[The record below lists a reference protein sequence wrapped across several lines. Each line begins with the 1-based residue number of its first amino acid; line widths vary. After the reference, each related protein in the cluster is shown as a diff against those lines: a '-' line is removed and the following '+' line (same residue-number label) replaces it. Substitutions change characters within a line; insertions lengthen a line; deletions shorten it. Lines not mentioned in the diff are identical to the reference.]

1 MITINLS
8 DNLSDLTN
16 FRKNFVDKL
25 KKLNIETVR
34 DLLWHFPFRYE
45 DFSNF
50 LKIVDLKA
58 GQQAT
63 IQGVISS
70 VKVYRTWKRKMFI
83 VESLVSDDTGSIK
96 AVWFNQRFLISS
108 LKKGKIVNLAGKI
121 TEEPKKGVYLSHPV
135 YEILNQKTIGGKTSH
150 TGRLVPIYPETKGLT
165 SRAFRFLIKPVL
177 EKLER
182 LPEFLPFEILKKYNF
197 PEINAAL
204 NRIHFPQN
212 LEEAASAKKRF
223 AFEDLF
229 LLQLA
234 NLKQRL
240 KMAEEKSFAFD
251 SKLDYLKKRLAELPF
266 NLTHA
271 QKKALWEILKD
282 LNKPHPMNRLLQ
294 GDVGSGK
301 TIVAGLAALAV
312 AENGKQ
318 SVFMAPTEV
327 LARQHYG
334 TFKKFFSDFDKGIA
348 LIVSGEARIFYG
360 DGLGENGIKKGELI
374 KKIADGKIKIVI
386 GTHALI
392 QKSVS
397 FGDLGF
403 VVVDEQHRFGVRQ
416 RAELIRSKTTNK
428 IESTNKNNFSDNDK
442 IVEKELS
449 YKLGGIFFRIQE
461 EIGRFC
467 RERQYADLLE
477 KNLKKEQIDFKREY
491 PIEVRDRKSNFVDFI
506 VENRVLIDLK
516 AKPFIEKE
524 DYYQMKRYLEI
535 ANLDLGLI
543 VNFQDRYLKP
553 KRVLGNKKFVDS
565 DKFVD
570 LNRCLPHFLSMSATP
585 IPRTLSL
592 AFFGDLDLSIIDEL
606 PKGRKEIITKIV
618 SPQNRDKA
626 YAFIRAQIG
635 KGRQAF
641 VICPR
646 IDPQTQTNTDYTQ
659 TNTDH
664 TQTDAGGYQHE
675 LAFSPRE
682 SVLSP
687 YKSALLEVKAVKEEY
702 EKLSK
707 KVFPDLRVAMLHGK
721 MKTKEKAE
729 IMNKFKN
736 GEIDILVSTSVIEV
750 GVDVPNAT
758 IMLIEGTECFGLAQL
773 YQFRGRVGRGEY
785 QSFCFLFTE
794 SSSRTTYRRL
804 RSLIEAKNGFE
815 LAEKDLEIRGPGEV
829 FGAAQTGMPDLAM
842 KAIQNPDFIKN
853 ARQEA
858 VELLK
863 KDPELMRYPLLLKKL
878 ESFRE
883 AVHLE

>member
-1 MITINLS
+1 MITIKLS
-8 DNLSDLTN
+8 DNLAELTS
-16 FRKNFVDKL
+16 FRKNFIDKL

-50 LKIVDLKA
+50 SKIADLKS
-58 GQQAT
+58 GQQVT
-63 IQGVISS
+63 IRGVISS
-70 VKVYRTWKRKMFI
+70 VKLYRTQKRKMFI
-83 VESLVSDDTGSIK
+83 VEAVVSDDTGSVK
-96 AVWFNQRFLISS
+96 AVWFNQRFLLSS
-108 LKKGKIVNLAGKI
+108 LKKGKIVNLAGKAA
-121 TEEPKKGVYLSHPV
+121 EESKNRVYLSHPV
-135 YEILNQKTIGGKTSH
+135 YEILNQKTIGEGGKTSH

-165 SRAFRFLIKPVL
+165 SRAFRFLIRPVL

-182 LPEFLPFEILKKYNF
+182 LPEFLPFEILKKYDF
-197 PEINAAL
+197 PEINAAI

-212 LEEAASAKKRF
+212 FEEAAGSKKRF
-223 AFEDLF
+223 AFEELF

-240 KMAEEKSFAFD
+240 RMAEENSFSFD

-266 NLTHA
+266 NLTNA

-282 LNKPHPMNRLLQ
+282 LNKSHPMNRLLQ

-334 TFKKFFSDFDKGIA
+334 TFKNFFGDFSKGIA
-348 LIVSGEARIFYG
+348 LIVSGEAKIFYG
-360 DGLGENGIKKGELI
+360 DGLGESEVKKSELL
-374 KKIADGKIKIVI
+374 KKIANGEVKIVV

-403 VVVDEQHRFGVRQ
+403 VVVDEQHRFGVKQ
-416 RAELIRSKTTNK
+416 RAELL
-428 IESTNKNNFSDNDK
+428 KNNESRIKNKEFDK
-442 IVEKELS
+442 DGE
-449 YKLGGIFFRIQE
+449 G
-461 EIGRFC
+461 
-467 RERQYADLLE
+467 
-477 KNLKKEQIDFKREY
+477 
-491 PIEVRDRKSNFVDFI
+491 KSTIHNSPF
-506 VENRVLIDLK
+506 LI
-516 AKPFIEKE
+516 
-524 DYYQMKRYLEI
+524 
-535 ANLDLGLI
+535 
-543 VNFQDRYLKP
+543 
-553 KRVLGNKKFVDS
+553 
-565 DKFVD
+565 
-570 LNRCLPHFLSMSATP
+570 PHFLSMSATP

-618 SPQNRDKA
+618 APANRDKA
-626 YAFIRAQIG
+626 YAFIREQVK

-646 IDPQTQTNTDYTQ
+646 IDPAQTNADYARTNTDYTR
-659 TNTDH
+659 TG
-664 TQTDAGGYQHE
+664 AEGYQYE
-675 LAFSPRE
+675 LTFVPRE
-682 SVLSP
+682 SALTP
-687 YKSALLEVKAVKEEY
+687 YKAALLEVKAVKEEY

-707 KVFPDLRVAMLHGK
+707 KVFPDLKVVMLHGK

-729 IMNKFKN
+729 TMHKFKN

-773 YQFRGRVGRGEY
+773 YQFRGRVGRGEH

-794 SSSRTTYRRL
+794 SSSKTTYRRL

-858 VELLK
+858 IELLK
-863 KDPELMRYPLLLKKL
+863 KDPELRRYPLLFKKL
-878 ESFRE
+878 ESFKQT
-883 AVHLE
+883 VHLE